1 MKLASVERITVL
13 TPIEG
18 ADSIVKATLL
28 GWDIVV
34 KKDEF
39 QVGQLVGYIQTDTVV
54 PEIEEFEFLKKYNYR
69 IKTQKF
75 RGCMSQGLIIPI
87 DDIYLISKQLLTIK
101 LSG

>member
-1 MKLASVERITVL
+1 MKLASVERITSL

-39 QVGQLVGYIQTDTVV
+39 QVGLNNRGPRTV
-54 PEIEEFEFLKKYNYR
+54 K
-69 IKTQKF
+69 
-75 RGCMSQGLIIPI
+75 
-87 DDIYLISKQLLTIK
+87 
-101 LSG
+101 